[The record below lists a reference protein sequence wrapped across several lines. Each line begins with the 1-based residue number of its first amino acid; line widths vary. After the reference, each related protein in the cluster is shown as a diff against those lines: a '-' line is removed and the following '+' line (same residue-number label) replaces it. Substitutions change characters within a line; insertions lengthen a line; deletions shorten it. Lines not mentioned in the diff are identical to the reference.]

1 MVVASADRAES
12 SVSCRRRAL
21 PPSAQTSDVVDKK
34 KTAVV
39 RHPPFKPQTPTRL
52 LASPF
57 SFPPSR
63 PASLRPSSLDDFLN
77 PLPFTSHVLFSRFG
91 HRPSAITCR
100 GRRLRVRTEDRAV
113 HAPRKGVRC
122 SRAEQTAAGRTR
134 SAERAR
140 QAGSTEHGGLLPR
153 QARESRG
160 GGGERWGG
168 GGDRATER
176 SEVGV
181 RRRSAGRE
189 AEPNEPRDSTSLSP
203 RRRALPEGGAGGPA
217 GGGGRGRLAGGSAS
231 AASVAAAEPC
241 SCLTT
246 IAGQATETLGGAEDG
261 VGPTVDGVVAAAG
274 RYGAS
279 PAIAGKLSDGL
290 PGDGTER
297 LRIVEFQRFLI
308 ALSVRPGSRLEIST
322 QWLPSCSAG
331 P

>member
-113 HAPRKGVRC
+113 HAPRKGMRC
-122 SRAEQTAAGRTR
+122 SRAEQTAADRTR

-160 GGGERWGG
+160 GAGSGG
-168 GGDRATER
+168 G
-176 SEVGV
+176 VGV
-181 RRRSAGRE
+181 TVQRSG
-189 AEPNEPRDSTSLSP
+189 PRW
-203 RRRALPEGGAGGPA
+203 ACAGG
-217 GGGGRGRLAGGSAS
+217 R
-231 AASVAAAEPC
+231 
-241 SCLTT
+241 
-246 IAGQATETLGGAEDG
+246 Q
-261 VGPTVDGVVAAAG
+261 
-274 RYGAS
+274 
-279 PAIAGKLSDGL
+279 AGKQSRTSPETPPHCPPDAALCPKAARAVRRGAA
-290 PGDGTER
+290 
-297 LRIVEFQRFLI
+297 VEAAWLAARHRPRASRQR
-308 ALSVRPGSRLEIST
+308 SRA
-322 QWLPSCSAG
+322 PA
-331 P
+331 